1 MKALVF
7 GFAGFAASAAF
18 AVESPAVATV
28 AVTKVDSSLSNTVVA
43 VSALDLSGGTM
54 SVSNLVKTTNLTPGD
69 TLYAFDNDKYEC
81 WTLSSSRT
89 WEKHNL
95 TFSISDTGALTDAE
109 GVSAAIYTMP
119 VGKGIWLSRQDFSK
133 PFYIYGAYT
142 NATASVVPAGAKAA
156 LVGNPTQ
163 TSKSPVSFVGCAN
176 GDEVAIPQAGTL
188 KHYFYD
194 STGSEGKHWW
204 CAGVYSE
211 TLPSISAG
219 TGFWYIPK
227 NKQTVTINW

>member
-1 MKALVF
+1 MKALVL

-18 AVESPAVATV
+18 AVESPSVATV

-69 TLYAFDNDKYEC
+69 TLYAFDDDKYEC

-89 WEKHNL
+89 WEKHDV
-95 TFSISDTGALTDAE
+95 TFSVSDTGALTAAG

-119 VGKGIWLSRQDFSK
+119 VGKGIWLSRQDASK

-142 NATASVVPAGAKAA
+142 NATKSIVAAGVAAA

-163 TSKSPVSFVGCAN
+163 AKKSPSSVEGCAN

-188 KHYFYD
+188 KHYYY
-194 STGSEGKHWW
+194 SETGSGDKHWW
-204 CAGVYSE
+204 RAGVYSA
-211 TLPSISAG
+211 TLPEIDAG

-227 NKQTVTINW
+227 NKQAVTINW

>member
-18 AVESPAVATV
+18 AVESPVATV
-28 AVTKVDSSLSNTVVA
+28 AVTEIDSGLSNTVVA

-69 TLYAFDNDKYEC
+69 KLYAFDNDKYEC
-81 WTLSSSRT
+81 WTLSAGLV
-89 WEKHNL
+89 WEKHDV
-95 TFSISDTGALTDAE
+95 TFSISDTGTLTDAA

-119 VGKGIWLSRQDFSK
+119 VGKGIWLSRQDKSK

-142 NATASVVPAGAKAA
+142 NATKSIVAAGVKAA

-163 TSKSPVSFVGCAN
+163 TRKSPASVEGCAN
-176 GDEVAIPQAGTL
+176 GDDVAIPTSGSL
-188 KHYFYD
+188 KHYYY
-194 STGSEGKHWW
+194 SESGSDGKHWW
-204 CAGVYSE
+204 SAGVYSA
-211 TLPSISAG
+211 TLPEIDAG

-227 NKQTVTINW
+227 NKQAVTINW

>member
-18 AVESPAVATV
+18 AVESPVATV
-28 AVTKVDSSLSNTVVA
+28 AVTEINSGLSNTVVA

-69 TLYAFDNDKYEC
+69 TLYAFDNGKYEC
-81 WTLSSSRT
+81 WTLSSGRT
-89 WEKHNL
+89 WEKHDI
-95 TFSISDTGALTDAE
+95 TFSISDTGTLTDAG
-109 GVSAAIYTMP
+109 GVSADIYTMP
-119 VGKGIWLSRQDFSK
+119 VGKGIWLSRQDKSK

-142 NATASVVPAGAKAA
+142 NATASVVPAGVKAA

-163 TSKSPVSFVGCAN
+163 SNTVPVSVSGCVVGDIIAVPTDGKLKRYSWN
-176 GDEVAIPQAGTL
+176 GSSWGIWGPSGRT
-188 KHYFYD
+188 
-194 STGSEGKHWW
+194 SM
-204 CAGVYSE
+204 
-211 TLPSISAG
+211 PSITAG

-227 NKQTVTINW
+227 NEQQVTINW